1 MPPFFKQCPDC
12 GSAVHVR
19 KLRCPCGYVF
29 PKKKISQGQAKDIA
43 TRQARKRALETE
55 LESEQRRVAD
65 ATRQASKRALESD
78 SDTEQR
84 RTADTFR
91 VAKKRALETQEQS
104 EQRKTADRVRK
115 ANKKHLERCS
125 LQSVIDSFAS
135 CNYPAVSSCNY
146 TQIALKSM

>member
-1 MPPFFKQCPDC
+1 MSQACISLS
-12 GSAVHVR
+12 GLYLSVR
-19 KLRCPCGYVF
+19 LVSLCRACISLSPISCKLLVGTV
-29 PKKKISQGQAKDIA
+29 
-43 TRQARKRALETE
+43 

-65 ATRQASKRALESD
+65 ATCQASKRALESD

-125 LQSVIDSFAS
+125 LQSVIDSFITKTKHSPDYVCTSFAIF
-135 CNYPAVSSCNY
+135 CTYR
-146 TQIALKSM
+146 